1 MVMRKPQIDIA
12 IRTEIDTLLER
23 SGKLFA
29 SGALQSSLSIAL
41 EAWDLIPE
49 PKEGWDYY
57 GQSLSAGF
65 VLDYADLGDKQSCQ
79 KWIEIMA
86 LMYDDPNHEDHYVLM
101 QEGEAMYKLG
111 DIDRAFYV
119 FSRVEELYGAQGFKG
134 EQKAYLTFLREE
146 RGKRAASSS

>member
-1 MVMRKPQIDIA
+1 MRKPQVDTA
-12 IRTEIDTLLER
+12 IRKEIDNLLER

-29 SGALQSSLSIAL
+29 SGALQSSLSVAL

-49 PKEGWDYY
+49 PKEAWDYY

-65 VLDYADLGDKQSCQ
+65 VLDYADLGDKRSCQ

-86 LMYDDPNHEDHYVLM
+86 LMYDDLNHEDHYVLM

-111 DIDRAFYV
+111 DIERAFYV
-119 FSRVEELYGAQGFKG
+119 FSRVEELYGARGFKG
-134 EQKAYLTFLREE
+134 EQKAYLTFIREE